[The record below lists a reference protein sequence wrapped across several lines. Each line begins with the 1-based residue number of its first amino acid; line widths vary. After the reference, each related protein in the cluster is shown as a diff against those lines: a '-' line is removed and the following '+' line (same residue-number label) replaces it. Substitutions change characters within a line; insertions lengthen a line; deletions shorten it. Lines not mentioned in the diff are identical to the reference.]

1 MEMAE
6 TRLIVLLALLA
17 AVSCGPRMEW
27 SKFPMDGHRTG
38 TSKVVGSDVVQALGE
53 LSDSAYIAP
62 NGAVFTDGVTP
73 SAAALLIDAQPHMRH
88 LKQVVGRSTSTMKK
102 GQPESPLTNW
112 AADAIMVGAAKIFK
126 KKIDVGILNSGGI
139 RIDMPEGDVM
149 FDDINSMF
157 PFKNYVSLVTLKGAD
172 LRVIFEQMAAGKFE
186 AVAGVKIEAADGKL
200 SSVLVGGKPLADNAV
215 YRLATIDFLLD
226 GGDGYTL
233 AKNAVDLDISD
244 VRMGDC
250 MIDYVRSLTAAGK
263 NIESSIDGRVIVR

>member
-1 MEMAE
+1 MEMVE
-6 TRLIVLLALLA
+6 TRLIVLVTLLA

-38 TSKVVGSDVVQALGE
+38 TSKVVGDNVTPALGE
-53 LSDSAYIAP
+53 LSDSVYVAP

-73 SAAALLIDAQPHMRH
+73 AAASLLIGAQPGMRH
-88 LKQVVGRSTSTMKK
+88 LKQVVGHSTSMMKK
-102 GQPESPLTNW
+102 GKPEGVLTNW
-112 AADAIMVGAAKIFK
+112 AADALVIGAGKIFK

-186 AVAGVKIEAADGKL
+186 AVSGVRIEAADGKL
-200 SSVLVGGKPLADNAV
+200 TSVMVGGKSLDDNAI

-226 GGDGYTL
+226 GGDGYSL
-233 AKNAVDLDISD
+233 AKNALDLDISD

-250 MIDYVRSLTAAGK
+250 MIDYVRSLTADGK
-263 NIESSIDGRVIVR
+263 NIESSLDGRVIVR

>member
-1 MEMAE
+1 MEMVE
-6 TRLIVLLALLA
+6 TRLIVLVALFA

-38 TSKVVGSDVVQALGE
+38 TSKVVGDNVESAIGK
-53 LSDSAYIAP
+53 LSDSAYVAP

-73 SAAALLIDAQPHMRH
+73 AAASLLIGAQPDMRH
-88 LKQVVGRSTSTMKK
+88 LKQVVGHSTSMMKK
-102 GQPESPLTNW
+102 GKPEGVLTNW
-112 AADAIMVGAAKIFK
+112 AADALVIGAGKIFK

-186 AVAGVKIEAADGKL
+186 AVSGVRIEAADGKL
-200 SSVLVGGKPLADNAV
+200 TSVMVGDKSLDDNAI

-226 GGDGYTL
+226 GGDGYSL
-233 AKNAVDLDISD
+233 AKNALDLDISD

-250 MIDYVRSLTAAGK
+250 MIDYVRSLTADGK
-263 NIESSIDGRVIVR
+263 NIESSLDGRVIVR

>member
-1 MEMAE
+1 MVE
-6 TRLIVLLALLA
+6 TRLIVLVTLLA

-38 TSKVVGSDVVQALGE
+38 TSKVVGDNVTPALGE
-53 LSDSAYIAP
+53 LSDSVYVAP

-73 SAAALLIDAQPHMRH
+73 AAASLLIGAQPGMRH
-88 LKQVVGRSTSTMKK
+88 LKQVVGHSTSMMKK
-102 GQPESPLTNW
+102 GKPEGVLTNW
-112 AADAIMVGAAKIFK
+112 AADALVIGAGKIFK

-186 AVAGVKIEAADGKL
+186 AVSGVRIEAADGKL
-200 SSVLVGGKPLADNAV
+200 TSVMVGGKSLDDNAI

-226 GGDGYTL
+226 GGDGYSL
-233 AKNAVDLDISD
+233 AKNALDLDISD

-250 MIDYVRSLTAAGK
+250 MIDYVRSLTADGK
-263 NIESSIDGRVIVR
+263 NIESSLDGRVIVR